1 MLKFEKKKSIKA
13 FWGFLIFAFFCFMER
28 LQNPELEMLLSRNQV
43 NQDHR
48 EEPASVELTCPTR
61 VFLREAPQHASPS
74 SSAQWGRGEGS

>member
-1 MLKFEKKKSIKA
+1 
-13 FWGFLIFAFFCFMER
+13 MER